1 MAGISAV
8 IITLNEEKN
17 IGRCLQSLK
26 GVVDEIIVVDS
37 GSTDKTQ
44 EIVNTYG
51 AKFIVEPFKGYV
63 AQKNFADAQASN
75 DWVLSIDADE
85 AITPEL
91 EMSIKHAKKNNELF
105 AYQVSRLTNYC
116 GKWIKHSGWYPDK
129 KTRLYNK
136 RKGKW
141 VGEQIHE
148 SWQLHNPKESYGV
161 LAGDLHHYSYY
172 NISDHLKQIEKFT
185 EIMARRDVEKG
196 KTSSIFKAIFSAKW
210 KFIQSYFLRLGF
222 LDGAAGFQVCLLS
235 AFANYIKYSKINQYN
250 KFKKEGKSF

>member
-161 LAGDLHHYSYY
+161 LTA
-172 NISDHLKQIEKFT
+172 
-185 EIMARRDVEKG
+185 
-196 KTSSIFKAIFSAKW
+196 
-210 KFIQSYFLRLGF
+210 
-222 LDGAAGFQVCLLS
+222 
-235 AFANYIKYSKINQYN
+235 
-250 KFKKEGKSF
+250 